1 MSKGFTKDN
10 MHMMQGADAEQIERA
25 SEQFDPTSALEKLGI
40 TLPEP
45 LELTD
50 KVLEDENDGGGPI
63 RTASIAPD
71 SQIFT
76 KENIV
81 SESDPYAA
89 DRAAYEAGDTS
100 KGMRFNKG
108 KLRYDLLPPEPIE
121 ELVKVYTMGAEK
133 YADRNW
139 EKGLSVMECFASIM
153 RHSFAWLR
161 GQTKDPESGLHHMG
175 HVMWNAAAIVTFYYR
190 KMEDDRV
197 VKDEA

>member
-1 MSKGFTKDN
+1 MSKGFTEDN

-50 KVLEDENDGGGPI
+50 KVLENENDGGGPV
-63 RTASIAPD
+63 RTARIMPLPTGKD
-71 SQIFT
+71 DD
-76 KENIV
+76 
-81 SESDPYAA
+81 DPYAA

-108 KLRYDLLPPEPIE
+108 KLRYDLLPPESIE

-139 EKGLSVMECFASIM
+139 EKGISVMGCFASIM